1 MLLCIFQ
8 LCCDIVLFV
17 LLSST
22 HVYSN
27 DSVTLLTCINWK
39 WSTLHIHSY
48 SPNNTINSKKNNGS
62 PLAAMPRF
70 YDSEEEGAGS
80 LGKQH
85 EKQLEKIER

>member
-1 MLLCIFQ
+1 M
-8 LCCDIVLFV
+8 DH
-17 LLSST
+17 T
-22 HVYSN
+22 TY
-27 DSVTLLTCINWK
+27 
-39 WSTLHIHSY
+39 IHSY

-85 EKQLEKIER
+85 KKAKARKKFRKEREKEGRGRERIG